1 MAEATPYQVKYISDT
16 DGIYTLEKLSDGTK
30 FQTGSVDFG
39 AATWKE
45 TVITEKKTGKKDAN
59 GVEIVETTT
68 TEVIHPII
76 DLPPVSPFPDSPPMV
91 DPNKVDS
98 NQTSIYGAKEQQSR
112 KYKIGNSTTDSSKG
126 ETIHS
131 GLALRSQ
138 FNDWA
143 LFKYFNMPGV
153 GPGNLNS
160 FHKEYGQAMI
170 PDYVLDPSAAKIIEY
185 ANKTES
191 SSFAYKLADFAQC
204 EHYGQISNDY
214 MITLRRFAAPI
225 PDDIINTT
233 EFKTGN
239 PKPVDTTQP
248 DLARAIT
255 WLSPALG
262 NDLKEVMK
270 FSVKYNWKET
280 ESEMQTLQ
288 AATASGDNR
297 RGMLGG
303 LIDGNNILSGIE
315 AGINGYTADAAA
327 RKNMYQG
334 GGDPFSDTYPN
345 HVFGPLNVIKKV
357 LARDQGLEYEQEFTL
372 KFHYNI
378 KAYPNTSPRI
388 AFMDTI
394 TNLLALTYSTAPFWG
409 GATRYV
415 GGGSGKRTGKPF
427 GDYDKL
433 KSGDYAGFG
442 KSLFDDLSNA
452 VTKGG
457 KDLMAGLGG
466 AVDALM
472 SGDASGALN
481 ALGNSKI
488 LDQFIGGGLM
498 KMFCGPMGAQGG
510 QVAAAFLT
518 GDPTGQWHLT
528 IGNPL
533 SPICVIGNLA
543 MTGADFD
550 FEGPMSLEGFPS
562 KITCTIKLKSG
573 RPRDKA
579 DIESMFN
586 AGRGR
591 LYLQPD
597 VENEDVLNKVMD
609 VSVYG
614 KKTKPAHV
622 LLTHR
627 LSNYAAG

>member
-1 MAEATPYQVKYISDT
+1 MAAETPYQVKYISDE
-16 DGIYTLEKLSDGTK
+16 DGIYTLEKLSDKTQ
-30 FQTGSVDFG
+30 FQTGSVDYG

-45 TVITEKKTGKKDAN
+45 TVITEKKTGKKDPK
-59 GVEIVETTT
+59 GIEIVETITT
-68 TEVIHPII
+68 QVIHPILE
-76 DLPPVSPFPDSPPMV
+76 LPPVPPFPDSPAIV
-91 DPNKVDS
+91 DPKSVDS
-98 NQTSIYGAKEQQSR
+98 NQTSIYGIKEQQSR

-126 ETIHS
+126 ETIHA

-143 LFKYFNMPGV
+143 LFKYFNLPGV
-153 GPGNLNS
+153 EPGNLNS

-170 PDYVLDPSAAKIIEY
+170 PDYVLDPSAQKIIEY
-185 ANKTES
+185 ANKTNS
-191 SSFAYKLADFAQC
+191 KSFAYKLNDFAQC

-214 MITLRRFAAPI
+214 MITLRRFAFPI
-225 PDDIINTT
+225 PDDIVNTT
-233 EFKTGN
+233 EFKSGN
-239 PKPVDTTQP
+239 PKPIDTTQP

-262 NDLKEVMK
+262 NDLKEVIK

-288 AATASGDNR
+288 AASATGENNR
-297 RGMLGG
+297 RGIVGG
-303 LIDGNNILSGIE
+303 LFDGNNLLSGIE
-315 AGINGYTADAAA
+315 AGINGYSADAAM

-334 GGDPFSDTYPN
+334 GGDPFKDTYPN
-345 HVFGPLNVIKKV
+345 HIFGPLNVIKKV
-357 LARDQGLEYEQEFTL
+357 LARDQGLEFEQEFSL

-394 TNLLALTYSTAPFWG
+394 ANLLALTYSTAPFWG

-427 GDYDKL
+427 GDYEKL
-433 KSGDYAGFG
+433 RNGDYAGFG
-442 KSLFDDLSNA
+442 KSLMDDMSNMI
-452 VTKGG
+452 TKGG
-457 KDLMAGLGG
+457 KDLMAGLG
-466 AVDALM
+466 AAADAIM
-472 SGDASGALN
+472 SGDAAGALN
-481 ALGNSKI
+481 GLGNSKI

-498 KMFCGPMGAQGG
+498 KMFGGPMGAQGG
-510 QVAAAFLT
+510 QVAAAFLS

-543 MTGADFD
+543 MTDANFE

-562 KITCTIKLKSG
+562 KVTCTVKLKSG

-597 VENEDVLNKVMD
+597 VENAPDLNTIMD
-609 VSVYG
+609 VDSYG
-614 KKTKPAHV
+614 KKTNAGLV
-622 LLTHR
+622 HR
-627 LSNYAAG
+627 ISNYAAG